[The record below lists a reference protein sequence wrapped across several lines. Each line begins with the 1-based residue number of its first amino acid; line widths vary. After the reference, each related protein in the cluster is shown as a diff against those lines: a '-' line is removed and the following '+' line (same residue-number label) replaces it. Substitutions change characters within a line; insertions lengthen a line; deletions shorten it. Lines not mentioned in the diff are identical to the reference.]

1 MKCVNSDGYLEAEN
15 PRIVKSDPMT
25 LEQGGS
31 NTAGTRELTHCC

>member
-15 PRIVKSDPMT
+15 PCIVKSDPMT